1 MVLQDVKKEDIERAE
16 ESLKLANRGAELAAA
31 TAAAGDKLQLR
42 SKERLASGD
51 WADDKSDKEN
61 RPSDY
66 SLSSARNKRNAYSSS
81 DIDKKEVSQPFT
93 VAF

>member
-1 MVLQDVKKEDIERAE
+1 MVLQGVKKEDIERAE
-16 ESLKLANRGAELAAA
+16 ESLKLANRGAELAA
-31 TAAAGDKLQLR
+31 AAAGDKLQLR

>member
-1 MVLQDVKKEDIERAE
+1 MVLQGVKKEDIERAE

-31 TAAAGDKLQLR
+31 AAAGDKLQLR